1 MSEVGYSI
9 KESYKKGDKTMTKQY
24 SVSLTTSTTTYIT
37 TVSSDTDT
45 QDDYDLAMLAVSRIY
60 DEDGFDLTHLRWG
73 IQVEEVA

>member
-45 QDDYDLAMLAVSRIY
+45 PDDYDLAMLAVSRIN
-60 DEDGFDLTHLRWG
+60 EEEGFDLTPLRWE
-73 IQVEEVA
+73 IQVEEVG

>member
-45 QDDYDLAMLAVSRIY
+45 PDDYDLAMLAVSRIY
-60 DEDGFDLTHLRWG
+60 DEDGFDLTHLRWE
-73 IQVEEVA
+73 IQVEEVG